1 MVKILLNISRENE
14 ILESEYTIDLLIRKI
29 NEKKSTICVVGLGQ
43 VGLPTALSFLKSN
56 YNVVGYDVNENLVRN
71 LVEGITHITEKGFK
85 ELIAKFIQNKSFTVA
100 TSANVLLDSDVV
112 IICVATPLNDTG
124 FRADM
129 TFLKKAIE
137 DVAKCLTK
145 EKLIVIESTIPP
157 TTMKEFVIPMI
168 EQLSEKKAGID
179 FLISFCPERIAPGNA
194 LQEYINN
201 ARIIGANDEA
211 SYLAT
216 LSLFKNITKGSI
228 YRADTTTAEIS
239 KLAENSYRDINIA
252 FANELAIICEQ
263 SNADVMDVISLAN
276 THPRVNIHKPG
287 PGVGG
292 PCLPK
297 DPYLLIT
304 GKQFEQSI
312 VKIARSINDSMPT
325 HVVENL
331 VRNIDS
337 NKKRK
342 NLNIVVL
349 GVSYKADVNDTR
361 HSPTEGIILAL
372 RKEGFVNIVV
382 HDPYS
387 NESFGANFSADLHSV
402 LREADCVIIATGHFI
417 YSSLSTNDFKK
428 GCIVMDAVRL
438 LNKRNFVNSE
448 VYYISIGD

>member
-1 MVKILLNISRENE
+1 MNISTENKTTE
-14 ILESEYTIDLLIRKI
+14 LEYSIDLINKI
-29 NEKKSTICVVGLGQ
+29 NEKKSAICVVGLGQ
-43 VGLPTALSFLKSN
+43 TGLPTALSFLKLGYS
-56 YNVVGYDVNENLVRN
+56 VVGYDVNESLVQN
-71 LVEGITHITEKGFK
+71 LVEGRSHIPEKGFK
-85 ELIAKFIQNKSFTVA
+85 ELITKFIQNKSFTV
-100 TSANVLLDSDVV
+100 TTTANVLSDSDVV
-112 IICVATPLNDTG
+112 IICVATPLDDTG
-124 FRADM
+124 FRADL

-137 DVAKCLTK
+137 DVAKYLTK
-145 EKLIVIESTIPP
+145 EKLIIIESTIPP
-157 TTMKEFVIPMI
+157 RTMKEFVIPMI
-168 EQLSEKKAGID
+168 EHLCEKKAGID
-179 FLISFCPERIAPGNA
+179 FLISFCPERITPGNA
-194 LQEYINN
+194 LQEFINN
-201 ARIIGANDEA
+201 ARIIGANDES

-216 LSLFKNITKGSI
+216 FSLFKNLTKGSI

-304 GKQFEQSI
+304 REQFEPSI
-312 VKIARSINDSMPT
+312 VKVARSINDSMPAR
-325 HVVENL
+325 VVDSL
-331 VRNIDS
+331 VRNIDF

-342 NLNIVVL
+342 NLNVVVL

-361 HSPTEGIILAL
+361 HSPTKGIILAL

-428 GCIVMDAVRL
+428 GCIIMDAVRL
-438 LNKRNFVNSE
+438 LNERNFVNGE
-448 VYYISIGD
+448 VSYISFGA